1 MQKFNRLAK
10 SWFLPLFWMLVI
22 FSASSDANSYHRSS
36 ILFEPLLRWLFPHLP
51 QAQIETIHLLFRKG
65 CHLTEY
71 AIFALLLLRAIRN
84 STAENQRRKLGGDAV
99 RAANS
104 GRVPPPE
111 KTPGGLPAAPAGGNT
126 RAAIVP
132 SDSRCWHWDEAGL
145 ALALVF
151 LYAASDELHQVF
163 VPGRT
168 GQISDVVVDVSG
180 AVAGLTLLWLGG
192 KIFKHW

>member
-1 MQKFNRLAK
+1 MF
-10 SWFLPLFWMLVI
+10 VI

-36 ILFEPLLRWLFPHLP
+36 TLFEPLLRWLFPHLP
-51 QAQIETIHLLFRKG
+51 QPQIETLHLLFRKS
-65 CHLTEY
+65 CHLAEY
-71 AIFALLLLRAIRN
+71 AIFALLLWRAIRN
-84 STAENQRRKLGGDAV
+84 STEEIQCRTLGGDAV

-104 GRVPPPE
+104 GCVPPPE
-111 KTPGGLPAAPAGGNT
+111 KTPGGMPTAPADGNA
-126 RAAIVP
+126 RAATVP
-132 SDSRCWHWDEAGL
+132 PNFRRWHWDEAGL

-168 GQISDVVVDVSG
+168 GQISDVVVDVAG